1 MVRVILGLLLLS
13 LPVAVFLVAIA
24 PTAIEYGLIV

>member
-13 LPVAVFLVAIA
+13 LPVVVFLVAIA
-24 PTAIEYGLIV
+24 PTAIEYGLIA